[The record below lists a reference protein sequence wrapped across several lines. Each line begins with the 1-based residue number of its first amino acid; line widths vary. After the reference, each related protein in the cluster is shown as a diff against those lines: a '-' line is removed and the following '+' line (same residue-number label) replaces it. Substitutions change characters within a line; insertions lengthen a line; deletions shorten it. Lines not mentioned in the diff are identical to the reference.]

1 MKNLELNIFK
11 KKFARNF
18 TFIFFIVFGV
28 LLNLSILKS
37 YAVPSFA
44 RQTGLACIACHT
56 EFPELNSFGRQFK
69 LNGYTMTSIPTIDAT
84 NDSDINRLSLLST
97 SPLSVMAMASYSNV
111 NTKVPAQQNNN
122 IEFPQQLSL
131 FCAGEITHHIGTF
144 IQLTY
149 DPQSGT
155 MGIDNS
161 DVRFSNHTTLITK
174 DLLYGFTLNNNP
186 TVQDVWN
193 TIPAWRYPYS
203 TSAVAPSPAAAT
215 ITEGALAQ
223 QVAGLGTY
231 GLCNNLVYYEF
242 SLYRSAPQGF
252 TNPPDTSSQNIISG
266 VAPYW
271 RIALQHQFDKHYLM
285 IGTRGM
291 SANLFPKYPLNT
303 SDPYDHY
310 TDIGFDLQY
319 EYMLP
324 KSIITVHSSLIQESR
339 TLNATF
345 LAGATDAP
353 SSKLNSFKIDGNI
366 YFQKGVGLTVGY
378 FNVYGS
384 TDYKFYNGNSNG
396 KPDSNGS
403 MFEITYLPW
412 YNTKFSIQYV
422 MYNKFDGQ
430 ANNYDGT
437 SRNAAQNNTLYCLAW
452 FSF

>member
-1 MKNLELNIFK
+1 MKNLELNILKIRFIK
-11 KKFARNF
+11 TP
-18 TFIFFIVFGV
+18 TFILIIAIGAFI
-28 LLNLSILKS
+28 NLSIFKT

-44 RQTGLACIACHT
+44 RQTGLACVACHT

-69 LNGYTMTSIPTIDAT
+69 LNGYTMTSIPTIDAS

-97 SPLSVMAMASYSNV
+97 SPISVMAMASYSNV
-111 NTKVPAQQNNN
+111 ATKVPAQQNNN

-155 MGIDNS
+155 IGLDNS
-161 DVRFSNHTTLITK
+161 DVRYSNHVSLVSK
-174 DLLYGFTLNNNP
+174 DLLYGITLNNNP

-203 TSAVAPSPAAAT
+203 TSGVAPSPSAAT
-215 ITEGALAQ
+215 LTEGALAG

-231 GLCNNLVYYEF
+231 GLFNNLLYYEF
-242 SLYRSAPQGF
+242 SLYRSAPQGT
-252 TNPPDTSSQNIISG
+252 TNPPDTTSENILSG

-271 RIALQHQFDKHYLM
+271 RIALQHQFDKHYIM

-291 SANLFPKYPLNT
+291 TANLFPKFPLNT
-303 SDPYDHY
+303 SDPFDQYR
-310 TDIGFDLQY
+310 DIGFDLQY

-324 KSIITVHSSLIQESR
+324 KSIITVHSSLIRETRS
-339 TLNATF
+339 LSATYVS
-345 LAGATDAP
+345 GGTDTV
-353 SSKLNSFKIDGNI
+353 SSNLNSFKIDANI
-366 YFQKGVGLTVGY
+366 YFQKGIGLTVGY
-378 FNVYGS
+378 FNINGS
-384 TDYKFYNGNSNG
+384 ADKKYYSGNSNW

-422 MYNKFDGQ
+422 MYNKFNGQ
-430 ANNYDGT
+430 ANNYDGNG
-437 SRNAAQNNTLYCLAW
+437 RNASQNNTLYCLAW